1 MRGITRTGALPAWLL
16 AAETSGTC
24 RPLRPDGARRS
35 SPRRRR
41 VHPELTLDPIVGST
55 EVNVV
60 DMAYDSGASSGAE
73 MVFTYTVAAQDRA
86 SDSALIDDN
95 ALKLNRATIQDGEGN
110 NADIT
115 HASYF
120 PVSAPDWEYHQVD
133 GSKTNSD
140 SQQGGV

>member
-1 MRGITRTGALPAWLL
+1 M
-16 AAETSGTC
+16 
-24 RPLRPDGARRS
+24 
-35 SPRRRR
+35 
-41 VHPELTLDPIVGST
+41 GST